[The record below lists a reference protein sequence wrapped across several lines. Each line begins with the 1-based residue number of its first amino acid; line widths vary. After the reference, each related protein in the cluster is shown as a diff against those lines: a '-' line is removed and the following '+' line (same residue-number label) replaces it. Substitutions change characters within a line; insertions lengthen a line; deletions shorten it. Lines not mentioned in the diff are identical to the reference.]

1 MRKMI
6 VLLLVVGLIIGT
18 ITAVAGEFEENFS
31 QNTFSF
37 DGEDLGDAL
46 GGLVLCGGGDN
57 DGGGGV
63 PG

>member
-6 VLLLVVGLIIGT
+6 VLLLVIGLLVGAFIS
-18 ITAVAGEFEENFS
+18 VAGESEENLS

-37 DGEDLGDAL
+37 DGEDLGDPL